1 MPGPRGTV
9 IFDLDGTLVDSAPDL
24 ADTLDLVM
32 AERGLAPFGLEGT
45 RALIGHGIP
54 ALVRGAFAR
63 RGLAPGGAELDAATA
78 RFLEIYM
85 GRLSAR
91 TRPYPGAAEAVA
103 RLAAAGWRLAV
114 ATNKREAAARA
125 ILGDL
130 GLLPAFAVVAGP
142 DTFGAAKPDPA
153 HLLGC
158 LPQGGG
164 PAVAVGD
171 SAVDVAAARAAGLP
185 VVAVAWGYAGGPA
198 EALGA
203 DALARNF
210 EEVPALVERLAA
222 RAEAT

>member
-32 AERGLAPFGLEGT
+32 EERGLVPFGLDGT

-54 ALVRGAFAR
+54 ALVRGAFGA
-63 RGLAPGGAELDAATA
+63 RGLVPEAGELDAATA
-78 RFLEIYM
+78 RFVDLYM
-85 GRLSAR
+85 GRLSVR

-103 RLAAAGWRLAV
+103 RLAREGWRLAV

-125 ILGDL
+125 ILADL
-130 GLLPAFAVVAGP
+130 GLLPAFTVVAGP
-142 DTFGAAKPDPA
+142 DTFGVAKPDPR

-158 LPQGGG
+158 LDGPG

-171 SAVDVAAARAAGLP
+171 SAIDVAAARAAGLP
-185 VVAVAWGYAGGPA
+185 VVAVAWGYAREPA

-203 DALARNF
+203 DAVAQRF
-210 EEVPALVERLAA
+210 EEVPALVDRLAA
-222 RAEAT
+222 EAAEAG